1 VKAVLNDW
9 RTAPVSARMLAT
21 LAFLEK
27 LTLTP
32 ALVGPGDAKAALQ
45 AGVSE
50 AALRQAIYVASLFA
64 TMNRMT
70 LALDCKL
77 PAARGLQ
84 WAVRILRMAGYGSS
98 SVPG

>member
-1 VKAVLNDW
+1 VKAVLADW
-9 RTAPVSARMLAT
+9 RTAPVSGRMRAT

-32 ALVGPGDAKAALQ
+32 VLVGRDDAKAVLQ
-45 AGVSE
+45 AGVSDV
-50 AALRQAIYVASLFA
+50 ALRQAIYIASLFS

-77 PAARGLQ
+77 PEARGLK